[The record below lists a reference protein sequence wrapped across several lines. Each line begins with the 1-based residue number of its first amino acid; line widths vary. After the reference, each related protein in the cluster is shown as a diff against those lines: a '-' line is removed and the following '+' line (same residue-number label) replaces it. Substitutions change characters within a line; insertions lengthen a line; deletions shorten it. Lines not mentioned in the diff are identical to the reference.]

1 MRAITTIMKKKIKV
15 LNSEDG
21 YNVVADLYDENENYL
36 NSFEQGELVP
46 LLGAIANKKILDVGA
61 GTGRLTT
68 MLANREAIVT
78 ALDASE
84 KMLKILRSKC
94 SDRSR
99 PVTMVVG
106 DAENLPFDNDTFD
119 TVTAAFLIVH
129 LKDPARFFD
138 EAYRVLK
145 DGGLFVVTNINQKD
159 PPPVKTKEGQ
169 VIIESF
175 YHRPEKIREILESL
189 AFGIKEEVFIYEGR
203 DASPVP
209 SAQGGLVPGWINQ
222 IIVVKK

>member
-1 MRAITTIMKKKIKV
+1 MKKKAKI

-68 MLANREAIVT
+68 MLVNREAIVT

-99 PVTMVVG
+99 PVTTVVG

-119 TVTAAFLIVH
+119 MVTAAFLIVH
-129 LKDPARFFD
+129 LKDPTRFFD

-159 PPPVKTKEGQ
+159 PPPVKTREGQ

-175 YHRPEKIREILESL
+175 YHRPEKIREMLESL
-189 AFGIKEEVFIYEGR
+189 AFGIKEEVFIYEGK

-209 SAQGGLVPGWINQ
+209 APKGPGSGWINQ
-222 IIVVKK
+222 IIVAKK